1 MKWLVLV
8 GFACACSA
16 APTAS
21 TGKLVTAVT
30 LDWEGAELA
39 PQGFAALAK
48 LREALGAAPIT
59 HFVSAAYFG
68 KDRAAATKIAGAIR
82 PGDEL
87 AVHLHA
93 WRSLAV
99 TAGIAPRVSPSFL
112 NGTDDVVELAGDAGF
127 DTDLDTYDVPA
138 LRALLRTSRRLLEQT
153 HVPVSRSFRAGGYL
167 ATPKVLL
174 AARDEGFI
182 VDSSAVDRRA
192 LADNGEEQLA
202 ARLGALWP
210 NVDATTQPFQRD
222 PDLLEIPIAGV
233 TDYVSATD
241 IAQTFERARARL
253 RGQPERDVFVVL
265 AFHLETA
272 PDYAGRLQEALA
284 KAGAV
289 QYVTIEQAAEL
300 YRFQ

>member
-1 MKWLVLV
+1 MRWLVTL
-8 GFACACSA
+8 ACACSTTPPA
-16 APTAS
+16 ASGGKIITAI
-21 TGKLVTAVT
+21 T

-39 PQGFAALAK
+39 PESFTALAQ
-48 LREALGAAPIT
+48 LRKAIGPAPIT

-68 KDRAAATKIAGAIR
+68 KDKQAGPKIAAAIQ

-99 TAGIAPRVSPSFL
+99 ASGIAPRVSPSFL
-112 NGTDDVVELAGDAGF
+112 TGTDEVVELEGDAGF

-138 LRALLRTSRRLLEQT
+138 LRALLRTSRKLLEQT
-153 HVPVSRSFRAGGYL
+153 HVRVSHSFRAGGYL

-174 AARDEGFI
+174 AARDEGFT

-192 LADNGEEQLA
+192 LADAKEEELA

-210 NVDATTQPFQRD
+210 NVDASTQPVVRE
-222 PDLLEIPIAGV
+222 PGLLEMPIAGV

-241 IAQTFERARARL
+241 IVQTFERARARL
-253 RGQPERDVFVVL
+253 RSQPDRDVFVVL

-272 PDYAGRLQEALA
+272 PDYAARLQEALA
-284 KAGAV
+284 KVGAV
-289 QYVTIEQAAEL
+289 QYVTIEEAAEL
-300 YRFQ
+300 FRFQ